1 MEENYIS
8 IYNLNAEYIML
19 NPGLDEAQA
28 VFKTAGR
35 DINNHKYVDDITFME
50 ESKEVLKR
58 LLMEVKEESAKVSLK
73 LNIQKM
79 KIIASGPITPWQID
93 RETMTNFIFLGS
105 KITADGNCSHKIKR
119 HLLLGRKAMKT

>member
-19 NPGLDEAQA
+19 NPGLDDAPA

-58 LLMEVKEESAKVSLK
+58 L
-73 LNIQKM
+73 
-79 KIIASGPITPWQID
+79 
-93 RETMTNFIFLGS
+93 
-105 KITADGNCSHKIKR
+105 DGGERGQCKS
-119 HLLLGRKAMKT
+119 